1 MAYMNHRGGPRRPM
15 AEINVV
21 PFIDVML
28 VLLVIFM
35 VTTPLLTQGVKVELP
50 KTEAKAI
57 PPQQKE
63 PLILTVDATGNY
75 YLNISEKPNQPV
87 TPQTLNYLVS
97 TQLSAKAD
105 AGEQRP
111 VLVRGDKD
119 ANYGKIVEAM
129 VLLQQAGAKSVG
141 LITDQPTTTAKSD
154 AGAKN
159 VGMTTV
165 QPTQPAQP
173 VKG

>member
-1 MAYMNHRGGPRRPM
+1 MAFFHQRNSRNPV

-35 VTTPLLTQGVKVELP
+35 ITTPLLTQGVKIDLP
-50 KTEAKAI
+50 KTESKAL
-57 PPQQKE
+57 PQNQKE
-63 PLILTVDATGNY
+63 PLIVTVDATGNF
-75 YLNISEKPNQPV
+75 YLNIANKPNQPITPRVLSHLV
-87 TPQTLNYLVS
+87 T
-97 TQLSAKAD
+97 TQLGSAA

-111 VLVRGDKD
+111 VLVRGDKN

-141 LITDQPTTTAKSD
+141 LIT
-154 AGAKN
+154 
-159 VGMTTV
+159 
-165 QPTQPAQP
+165 QP
-173 VKG
+173 VKTEQVIG